1 MKCYINRHLK
11 IFSKKRTTRITRF
24 SQADFRLAVGK
35 NFPNKKSRELEE
47 IISLKEVK
55 GSPDREMI
63 KPLTF
68 VNFLFSSTT
77 TFSLK
82 PVVE

>member
-1 MKCYINRHLK
+1 M
-11 IFSKKRTTRITRF
+11 TTTTTTSTRF
-24 SQADFRLAVGK
+24 NYSQIIDTVHQARKAFF
-35 NFPNKKSRELEE
+35 NQKSQELEG

-68 VNFLFSSTT
+68 DNFLFSSTT

-82 PVVE
+82 PVV